1 MDDDGWMVDNG
12 WMVDD
17 GESKPE
23 KQEEG
28 CSKLSASMV
37 NLNFWLK
44 IGKKGLHF

>member
-1 MDDDGWMVDNG
+1 M
-12 WMVDD
+12 MVDD

-37 NLNFWLK
+37 NLNLLLK